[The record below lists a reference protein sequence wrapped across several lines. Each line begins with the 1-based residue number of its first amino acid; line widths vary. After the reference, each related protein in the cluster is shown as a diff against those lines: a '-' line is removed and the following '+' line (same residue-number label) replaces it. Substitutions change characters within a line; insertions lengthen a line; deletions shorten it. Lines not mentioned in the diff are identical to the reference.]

1 MFSLFRHDKGLR
13 TDDQKM
19 TEDEKSTDITY
30 ENEEELIYEN
40 EGEVIA
46 IPDEVINGVQV
57 LEEPSDYGE
66 DLNLESNPVT
76 ILERKNEHA
85 STVVVD
91 NEGQNAEE
99 TKPLTDQPEPRDKP
113 EPIAD
118 EVKQEDKPEP
128 IEKDNNKKD
137 FKKKNKLSFLKM
149 KSPFK
154 PRGSKPQ
161 SCTIIERYK

>member
-1 MFSLFRHDKGLR
+1 MVFLRCSKQFWQEMGLP

-19 TEDEKSTDITY
+19 TEEEKSSGITY

-76 ILERKNEHA
+76 ILERQNQHA
-85 STVVVD
+85 SKV
-91 NEGQNAEE
+91 
-99 TKPLTDQPEPRDKP
+99 
-113 EPIAD
+113 
-118 EVKQEDKPEP
+118 
-128 IEKDNNKKD
+128 
-137 FKKKNKLSFLKM
+137 
-149 KSPFK
+149 
-154 PRGSKPQ
+154 SKILYLH
-161 SCTIIERYK
+161 TTLR